1 MNNQSSHP
9 QQDEPTQ
16 LPADA
21 NLNRWME
28 SMQER
33 LAAQRQAL
41 RAYAPETVAHRSGT
55 TWTPSGSG
63 AGQLSLRC
71 LGMPVTIRLPEYS
84 IFTTHGATVSVITE
98 ALIISYLE
106 SARGTP
112 RVGEWVAFRDL
123 PGGTFYHQA
132 FTGYTGKRL
141 AQHFGNNLD
150 AFCHAA
156 KSVGGLSLAELGH
169 AAFEFQAFPHL
180 RVAIVYWLGDPE
192 DGLPPQ
198 ANVLFERAA
207 SDYMVLDG
215 LAILGSQL
223 VGHIIRASSP

>member
-1 MNNQSSHP
+1 MNSQSSQP

-16 LPADA
+16 GPADA
-21 NLNRWME
+21 NLNRWLE

-33 LAAQRQAL
+33 LTAQRQAL
-41 RAYAPETVAHRSGT
+41 RACAPEAVAHRSGA

-63 AGQLSLRC
+63 ASQLSLRC
-71 LGMPVTIRLPEYS
+71 LGMPVTIYLPEYS
-84 IFTTHGATVSVITE
+84 ITTPHGTNIPIITE
-98 ALIISYLE
+98 ALVISYLE
-106 SARGTP
+106 SAKGTA
-112 RVGEWVAFRDL
+112 RAGEWVAFRDL
-123 PGGTFYHQA
+123 PDGTFYHQA

-141 AQHFGNNLD
+141 AQHFGNDLD

-156 KSVGGLSLAELGH
+156 ESVGGLSLVGLGH
-169 AAFEFQAFPHL
+169 AAFEFQALPL
-180 RVAIVYWLGDPE
+180 LWVAIVYWLGDPE

-198 ANVLFERAA
+198 ANVLFDRAA

-223 VGHIIRASSP
+223 IGKIIRTSSY